1 MRTERINRE
10 IATVAEKYS
19 GTQAVDEPGGSVG
32 LIIPDLPI
40 PPGFTS
46 TTARILVRIP
56 ALYPTEKLD
65 LFWLTPALARS
76 NGAGLPNVMAS
87 GVVMANEQWTQISWH
102 DNSPHDPSRISVL
115 GFVRGIVQWFERQVA
130 TS

>member
-10 IATVAEKYS
+10 IATVAEKYP
-19 GTQAVDEPGGSVG
+19 GTRAVDEPGGSVG
-32 LIIPDLPI
+32 LIIPELPI

>member
-1 MRTERINRE
+1 MRPERINRE
-10 IATVAEKYS
+10 IATVAEKYP
-19 GTQAVDEPGGSVG
+19 GTCAVDEPGGGVG
-32 LIIPDLPI
+32 LIIPELPI
-40 PPGFTS
+40 PAGFTS

-65 LFWLTPALARS
+65 LFWLTPAVRRS
-76 NGAGLPNVMAS
+76 NGADLANVMGR

-102 DNSPHDPSRISVL
+102 DNSPHDPGRISVL

-130 TS
+130 IL